1 MAELLVQKHD
11 PEADGNILRVTP
23 ESAHWSHVG
32 FEVYRLRAG
41 ESLRRETGDREV
53 CITLLG
59 GRANV
64 ATEHERCND
73 IGERMNV
80 FDGRPPFAVYVPSGD
95 QFRVEAVT
103 DLELAVSSAP
113 GKGSFSVRLIRP
125 DDVGVEDRGT
135 GSNSRRVHN
144 ILPENQPAD
153 SLLVVEVYTPEGN
166 WSSYP
171 PHKHDTDNPPAEV
184 KLEETYYYRYREPE
198 AYGIQRLYTADG
210 RFDEVMRVVD
220 GDLALIPEGY
230 HPFVTAYGY
239 DAYYLNVLAGDRRSM
254 AASDDP
260 QYVRFRRDWPS
271 RDPRLP
277 LLERPAEKGALEPK

>member
-41 ESLRRETGDREV
+41 ESLKRETGDREV

-113 GKGSFSVRLIRP
+113 GKGSFPVRLIRP

-171 PHKHDTDNPPAEV
+171 PHKHDTEDLPRQSY
-184 KLEETYYYRYREPE
+184 LEETYYHRIDPAQGY
-198 AYGIQRLYTADG
+198 AFQRVYTDD
-210 RFDEVMRVVD
+210 RSLDETMTVHD
-220 GDLALIPEGY
+220 GDVVMVPRGY
-230 HPFVTAYGY
+230 HPVGTPPGY
-239 DAYYLNVLAGDRRSM
+239 NLYYLNTMAGPARTWKFHNEP
-254 AASDDP
+254 AHEWL
-260 QYVRFRRDWPS
+260 F
-271 RDPRLP
+271 
-277 LLERPAEKGALEPK
+277 ERGKK